1 MPNRDLT
8 KKLSFFARFVE
19 KLERVKTNSK
29 MYRFALR
36 EVVRF
41 FEAGDG
47 CIALHDRVSDA
58 ARVVLATKHK
68 GEWDLSLLADFIR
81 NRRPQ
86 VPRNV
91 IMAPLKVK
99 KRVVGLVGLKKEE
112 PFLKG
117 DGRFLC
123 RLADRV
129 SAELTE
135 REEKRLLTV
144 RARIS
149 KEIMRGLRPK
159 DVFYQLLD
167 GLEELLEYDHSAA
180 ILILDGQK
188 DAFVVQA
195 EKITWRKAKSNV
207 IGSELPTQ
215 PAVNAFLLNRRAPL
229 TFNRNPDGKWKTWG
243 SPYYIDVLRI
253 LDYNRG
259 SSAPAENSIICA
271 PLRAKRQLLGLLKIS
286 SRAHGAEAFA
296 PGDVQVVQEFLP
308 QAQAAIRASQ
318 LSETLQVRT
327 IESEK
332 RLGVLEIARGVS
344 HDINNALGAVLPLV
358 QSIVSDM
365 KEACADPEEL
375 LKDMRYIEE
384 NVKLCVRIFRSML
397 DYAKTAESGQ
407 RVQVEVK
414 KCIRDAVK
422 LLERGLNIRGISVE
436 SEVEDGL
443 PCIQANRNRLQ
454 QVFFNIISNARD
466 AMSHGGVLKIKA
478 YKDKNTLRISFRDT
492 GVGIKK
498 EDIARVMQPF
508 FTTKKEGTG
517 LGLSICRSI
526 LWESNARMRIESE
539 PGRGTT
545 VFVDFPT
552 LLLFSKED

>member
-1 MPNRDLT
+1 MT

-36 EVVRF
+36 EIVRF
-41 FEAGDG
+41 FEASDG
-47 CIALHDRVSDA
+47 CIALHDRLSDTARIELA
-58 ARVVLATKHK
+58 AKHK
-68 GEWDLSLLADFIR
+68 GVWDLSLLADFIR

-91 IMAPLKVK
+91 IMAPLKVN

-112 PFLKG
+112 EPFAKG

-123 RLADRV
+123 RLADHV
-129 SAELTE
+129 SAKLTE
-135 REEKRLLTV
+135 REERRLLTV

-167 GLEELLEYDHSAA
+167 GLEELLGYDHSAA
-180 ILILDGQK
+180 ILILDGEK

-195 EKITWRKAKSNV
+195 EKITWRKAKSTV

-215 PAVNAFLLNRRAPL
+215 PAVNAFLLNRSAPL
-229 TFNRNPDGKWKTWG
+229 TFSRSPDGKWKAWG
-243 SPYYIDVLRI
+243 SPHYMNVLKI

-286 SRAHGAEAFA
+286 SRVHGAEAFA

-308 QAQAAIRASQ
+308 QAQAAIRSSQ
-318 LSETLQVRT
+318 LSETLQERT

-332 RLGVLEIARGVS
+332 RLGVFEIARGVS
-344 HDINNALGAVLPLV
+344 HDINNALGTVLPLV
-358 QSIVSDM
+358 QSIVSDQ
-365 KEACADPEEL
+365 KEACANPEEL
-375 LKDMRYIEE
+375 RKDMRYIEE

-397 DYAKTAESGQ
+397 EYAKTAESGQ
-407 RVQVEVK
+407 RVGVQLK

-436 SEVEDGL
+436 TEFEEGL
-443 PCIQANRNRLQ
+443 PSIEANRNRLQ
-454 QVFFNIISNARD
+454 QVFFNIIINARD
-466 AMSHGGVLKIKA
+466 AMPHGGVLKIKA

-498 EDIARVMQPF
+498 EDLARVMQPF

-545 VFVDFPT
+545 VFLSFPT
-552 LLLFSKED
+552 ATSERE